1 MSVLG
6 QWDKIE
12 TITGEGTVETAID
25 EQRALIEDIEGFCRR
40 HGMAESTFGKQ
51 VVNDGKFVGRLR
63 DGKRVTTVTVARV
76 RRFLADRETS
86 GAAPASR
93 EAMGARV
100 ERAMESAGQ
109 GDQKTNFRFYDN
121 RQKYLMFV
129 NTCSEKHVVAERVG
143 LELAALEPTPPALRV
158 FDAGMG
164 DGSVITN
171 VMRHMHRRFPTVPFF
186 VVGKEISLEDV
197 RLSIEKMA
205 DRFFEHPATVL
216 IVTNM
221 YYTEAPSLVPR
232 TLQGAASLNW
242 IECPLDGDSS
252 YEFSEQI
259 ASLQDKLAEGWRVKA
274 SPKTGNPMYVRP
286 SVLVMY
292 RADHKF
298 MLDQIVPKPAHSA
311 PEYDLIIASQPYRA
325 RMSVE
330 FKAEKVLAP
339 LASALAPGGRLIG
352 IHSHGHDPGLEII
365 RRVWPG
371 EDPFQT
377 NRHDLLKALKR
388 AMGKTRHDLAYNAYA
403 DKRAIFRYDMHTLPS
418 EIGGETIGTSTL
430 LAAWNAAIYVAQI
443 EDERLEGVISDGT
456 FLEATR
462 SVLNEFGGLW
472 FYDESYVVSRRRR

>member
-1 MSVLG
+1 MQLRTAG
-6 QWDKIE
+6 EE
-12 TITGEGTVETAID
+12 TVDAID
-25 EQRALIEDIEGFCRR
+25 EQRALIEDIETFCRR

-76 RRFLADRETS
+76 RRFLTERAAQPAR
-86 GAAPASR
+86 GAPLLSR

-100 ERAMESAGQ
+100 EHAMEHAGKS
-109 GDQKTNFRFYDN
+109 DQKTNFRFYDN

-129 NTCSEKHVVAERVG
+129 NTCSEKFVVAERVG
-143 LELAALEPTPPALRV
+143 MELEALDPQPPALRV

-164 DGSVITN
+164 DGSVLTN
-171 VMRHMHRRFPTVPFF
+171 VMRHMHRRYPNVPFF
-186 VVGKEISLEDV
+186 IVGKEISLEDV
-197 RLSIEKMA
+197 RLSLEKMA
-205 DRFFEHPATVL
+205 DRFFEHPAT
-216 IVTNM
+216 IVVATNM

-242 IECPLDGDSS
+242 IDCPLTGSSS

-259 ASLQDKLAEGWRVKA
+259 AALQDKLAEGWRVKA
-274 SPKTGNPMYVRP
+274 SAKTGNPIYVRP
-286 SVLVMY
+286 SVVVMY

-298 MLDQIVPKPAHSA
+298 ILDQIIPKPAHTP

-339 LASALAPGGRLIG
+339 LAERLAPGGRLIG

-388 AMGKTRHDLAYNAYA
+388 AMGKSRHDLAYNTYA

-418 EIGGETIGTSTL
+418 EVGESIGTSTV

-443 EDERLEGVISDGT
+443 EDERLEGVITDGT

-462 SVLNEFGGLW
+462 SVLNEYGGLW

>member
-1 MSVLG
+1 MDGAV
-6 QWDKIE
+6 
-12 TITGEGTVETAID
+12 D
-25 EQRALIEDIEGFCRR
+25 EQRALIEEIEGFCRR
-40 HGMAESTFGKQ
+40 RGMAESTFGKQ

-63 DGKRVTTVTVARV
+63 DGKRVTTATVARV
-76 RRFLADRETS
+76 RRYLHERDGGSPRI
-86 GAAPASR
+86 AATASR
-93 EAMGARV
+93 AAMEARV
-100 ERAMESAGQ
+100 EHAMAGAQQ
-109 GDQKTNFRFYDN
+109 GDKQTAFRFYDN

-129 NTCSEKHVVAERVG
+129 NTCSEKLVVAERVG
-143 LELAALEPTPPALRV
+143 MELAAITPQPPALKV

-164 DGSVITN
+164 DGTVLTG
-171 VMRHMHRRFPTVPFF
+171 VMRQMHQRFPTVPFF

-197 RLSIEKMA
+197 RLSLEKMA

-216 IVTNM
+216 VATNM

-242 IECPLDGDSS
+242 IDCPLKGDSS
-252 YEFSEQI
+252 HDFYEQI
-259 ASLQDKLAEGWRVKA
+259 TALHDKLTEGWRVKPSA
-274 SPKTGNPMYVRP
+274 KTGNPLYVRP
-286 SVLVMY
+286 SVVVLY
-292 RADHKF
+292 REDHKF
-298 MLDQIVPKPAHSA
+298 LLDQIVPKPAHAA

-325 RMSVE
+325 RMPIE

-352 IHSHGHDPGLEII
+352 IHSYGHDPGLEII

-371 EDPFQT
+371 ENPFQT

-388 AMGKTRHDLAYNAYA
+388 ALGKTHRDLAYNAYA

-443 EDERLEGVISDGT
+443 EDERLEGVISDGS

-462 SVLNEFGGLW
+462 SVLNEYGGLW
-472 FYDESYVVSRRRR
+472 FHDESYVVSRRRR

>member
-1 MSVLG
+1 MDSA
-6 QWDKIE
+6 
-12 TITGEGTVETAID
+12 TD
-25 EQRALIEDIEGFCRR
+25 EQRVLIEDIEGFCRR

-76 RRFLADRETS
+76 RRFLAERDS
-86 GAAPASR
+86 GAARAAGPSSR
-93 EAMGARV
+93 AAAEARV
-100 ERAMESAGQ
+100 ELAMEHAGH
-109 GDQKTNFRFYDN
+109 GDQKANFRFYDN

-129 NTCSEKHVVAERVG
+129 NTCSEKFVVAERVG
-143 LELAALEPTPPALRV
+143 LELAALDPQPPALKV

-164 DGSVITN
+164 DGTVLTG

-205 DRFFEHPATVL
+205 DRFFEHPATV
-216 IVTNM
+216 VVATNM
-221 YYTEAPSLVPR
+221 YYTEAPSLLPR

-242 IECPLDGDSS
+242 IECPLTGTSS
-252 YEFSEQI
+252 YEFHEQI
-259 ASLQDKLAEGWRVKA
+259 AGLQDKLAEGWRVKP
-274 SPKTGNPMYVRP
+274 STKTGNPLYVRP

-298 MLDQIVPKPAHSA
+298 LLDQIVPKPAHAA

-352 IHSHGHDPGLEII
+352 IHSYGHDPGLEII

-388 AMGKTRHDLAYNAYA
+388 ALKSRHDLAYNTYA

-462 SVLNEFGGLW
+462 SVLNEYGGLW
-472 FYDESYVVSRRRR
+472 FHDESYVVSRRRR

>member
-1 MSVLG
+1 VDGL
-6 QWDKIE
+6 
-12 TITGEGTVETAID
+12 ID
-25 EQRALIEDIEGFCRR
+25 EQRALIADIEVFCRR

-63 DGKRVTTVTVARV
+63 DGKRVTTATVARV
-76 RRFLADRETS
+76 RRYLQDRD
-86 GAAPASR
+86 GDAARAIAPSSR
-93 EAMGARV
+93 AAAGARV
-100 ERAMESAGQ
+100 ELAMAEAEHK
-109 GDQKTNFRFYDN
+109 DKKTAFRFYDN

-129 NTCSEKHVVAERVG
+129 NTCSEKWMVAERVG
-143 LELAALEPTPPALRV
+143 MELDAITPQPPALKV

-164 DGSVITN
+164 DGTVLTG
-171 VMRHMHRRFPTVPFF
+171 VMRQMHQRFPTVPLFI
-186 VVGKEISLEDV
+186 VGKEISLEDV
-197 RLSIEKMA
+197 RLSLEKMA

-216 IVTNM
+216 VVTNM

-242 IECPLDGDSS
+242 VECPLTGSS
-252 YEFSEQI
+252 SHDFHEQI
-259 ASLQDKLAEGWRVKA
+259 AGLQDKLAEGWRVKPSA
-274 SPKTGNPMYVRP
+274 KTGNPLYVRP
-286 SVLVMY
+286 SVVVLY

-298 MLDQIVPKPAHSA
+298 LLDQIVPRPAHEA
-311 PEYDLIIASQPYRA
+311 PRYDLIIASQPYRA

-339 LASALAPGGRLIG
+339 LVSALAPGGRLIG
-352 IHSHGHDPGLEII
+352 IHSYGHDPGLEII

-371 EDPFQT
+371 ENPFQT

-388 AMGKTRHDLAYNAYA
+388 AVGRTQRDLAFNTYA
-403 DKRAIFRYDMHTLPS
+403 DKRAIFRYEMHTLPS

-443 EDERLEGVISDGT
+443 EDERLEDVITDGS

-462 SVLNEFGGLW
+462 SVLNEYGGLW